1 MVPDPGRN
9 SSLSAIFIPIFG
21 ELIPDGLEYGRSYLV
36 EFESQSLWYEVSL
49 TIAAYALRN
58 RLKTEY
64 HAYLHHPNEVR
75 EAFSKLGIDCKAM
88 EDEGLL
94 KVLDTYTVTVG
105 LGAPEKHPKGPEPY
119 QYRSIDAAKWGSELE
134 ELLKRGFV
142 EEELRWL
149 HVDEATSI
157 LGQYS
162 DEKTLLEK
170 WRTRWIPYVRARQ
183 LVDFVSL
190 LVDSASTGFY
200 KMQESISDGI
210 FEFQSQEHEG
220 RIEQYARVRMV
231 RGKTCDTRWRKL
243 NLQPNG
249 EVKLGEKRIDSE
261 ELGIRG
267 WLGGPVKKPK

>member
-1 MVPDPGRN
+1 M
-9 SSLSAIFIPIFG
+9 SALFIPILG
-21 ELIPDGLEYGRSYLV
+21 ELTPNGLEYGQSYLV
-36 EFESQSLWYEVSL
+36 EFESQSLWYETSL

-64 HAYLHHPNEVR
+64 HAYLHPPNEVR
-75 EAFSKLGIDCKAM
+75 KAFSKFGIDWKAM

-94 KVLDTYTVTVG
+94 RVIDTYAVTVG
-105 LGAPEKHPKGPEPY
+105 LGTPEKPPKGPEPY
-119 QYRSIDAAKWGSELE
+119 QVRSIDAAKWGHELE
-134 ELLKRGFV
+134 ERLRQGFG

-162 DEKTLLEK
+162 DERTFLES
-170 WRTRWIPYVRARQ
+170 WRTRWMPVVRARQ
-183 LVDFVSL
+183 LVDFGSI

-200 KMQESISDGI
+200 KMFESLSDGI

-249 EVKLGEKRIDSE
+249 EVELGDRRIDSE

-267 WLGGPVKKPK
+267 WLGGSPKKSK

>member
-1 MVPDPGRN
+1 MSVLFVPI
-9 SSLSAIFIPIFG
+9 LG

-36 EFESQSLWYEVSL
+36 EFESQSLWYEASL

-64 HAYLHHPNEVR
+64 HAYLHSPNEVR
-75 EAFSKLGIDCKAM
+75 KAFSKFGIDSKAM

-94 KVLDTYTVTVG
+94 RVIDSYTVTVG
-105 LGAPEKHPKGPEPY
+105 LGTPERPPKGPEPY
-119 QYRSIDAAKWGSELE
+119 QVRSIDATKWGNELQE
-134 ELLKRGFV
+134 RMKQGFS

-162 DEKTLLEK
+162 DERTVLEN
-170 WRTRWIPYVRARQ
+170 WRTRWMPYVRSRQ
-183 LVDFVSL
+183 IADFASI

-200 KMQESISDGI
+200 RMFESMSDGI

-231 RGKTCDTRWRKL
+231 RGKSCDTRWRRL
-243 NLQPNG
+243 NLQPSG
-249 EVKLGEKRIDSE
+249 EVKLGEKRIGSE
-261 ELGIRG
+261 EIGIRG
-267 WLGGPVKKPK
+267 WLGGPAKKSE